1 MSTTPLPTPL
11 AVREM
16 LETLLGRDVQVDSG
30 ADKPSP
36 ALGLTVGVFV
46 EKSLAVR
53 ALMVLDLPL
62 SAACGA
68 ALGLI
73 PAAGAAAAVADG
85 VLTPLI
91 ADNVREIINVGGSL
105 LNTPDAPHVTLDAVT
120 LPGSPPPSDVAG
132 LVTAFVPRLDLSVS
146 VAGYGGGILSVVT
159 P

>member
-1 MSTTPLPTPL
+1 MSVTPLPTPL

-16 LETLLGRDVQVDSG
+16 LEMLLGRDVSVESG
-30 ADKPSP
+30 ADKPSG
-36 ALGLTVGVFV
+36 AVTVGVFV

-53 ALMVLDLPL
+53 ALIVMDLPL

-85 VLTPLI
+85 VLPPLI
-91 ADNVREIINVGGSL
+91 ADNVQEIINVGGSM
-105 LNTPDAPHVTLDAVT
+105 LNAEDAPHVVLDAVT
-120 LPGSPPPSDVAG
+120 FPGSPPPGDVAG
-132 LVTAFVPRLDLSVS
+132 LVSAFVPRLDLNVS